1 MLWETCLLLSKNNIK
16 TSYNDFL
23 SLFMELMKKKFEILK
38 KEDNYINTSLVINYL
53 LFVFTLAINL
63 RDYPAFIKILFKKYF
78 KPILNLIKEIKNTK
92 SNKIL
97 LELLSGFFHEDYKT
111 IFFRK
116 DKEKDKEL
124 EDLYESREIELKKV
138 YDYKSNNHY
147 TKEIYE
153 KIFQIL
159 FDFNINYEKIYN
171 NYSIKISRENGPIF
185 KINLIQSILRLL
197 FYPGK
202 NRYYSKNKYYEY
214 DLLKKIID
222 KNIQQTLELNGDEY
236 KTLFRKDDIYD
247 DIIKYIF
254 FMFGNTTVIEAF
266 INPLKKMM
274 NKIGIIKKKSDN
286 ISKKKIHNERNIT
299 PEEFELFFDEMISGF
314 KQHLPY
320 ILKIILKII
329 YTSVKQHFTIEK
341 DNFRPLNTTLI
352 FNFIVNPRIQE
363 IYSINPGK
371 YKFVRTLNRLLCNT
385 CFNTQF
391 IPNDSLSKFNKYI
404 ESNHQKLSIFIQKFI
419 ISIDEEK
426 EEEKIKI
433 KNIFKE
439 KFAEYPKFFFE
450 WDAKFFYTSV
460 SEKMEKIINIEKDVN
475 INNMGN
481 HINNK

>member
-1 MLWETCLLLSKNNIK
+1 MLREACLLLSKKNSK
-16 TSYNDFL
+16 TSYSDFL
-23 SLFMELMKKKFEILK
+23 SLFMELMKKKLEILK

-53 LFVFTLAINL
+53 LFISTLAINL
-63 RDYPAFIKILFKKYF
+63 RDYPAFIKIFFKKYF
-78 KPILNLIKEIKNTK
+78 KSILNLTKEIKNTK
-92 SNKIL
+92 TNKIL
-97 LELLSGFFHEDYKT
+97 LELLNGFFLEEYKT

-116 DKEKDKEL
+116 DKEKDKDL
-124 EDLYESREIELKKV
+124 EELYESRETELKKV
-138 YDYKSNNHY
+138 YDYKANNHY
-147 TKEIYE
+147 TKEVYE

-159 FDFNINYEKIYN
+159 FDFNINYEKIYA
-171 NYSIKISRENGPIF
+171 NYSIKISRENAPIF

-197 FYPGK
+197 FYTGK
-202 NRYYSKNKYYEY
+202 NKYYSKNKYYEY

-247 DIIKYIF
+247 DLIKYIF

-274 NKIGIIKKKSDN
+274 NKIGIIMKKNDN
-286 ISKKKIHNERNIT
+286 INKKKIHNERNIT
-299 PEEFELFFDEMISGF
+299 PAEFELFFDEMVSGL
-314 KQHLPY
+314 KHNLPY
-320 ILKIILKII
+320 ILKIILKIV

-341 DNFRPLNTTLI
+341 DNFRPLNTALI

-433 KNIFKE
+433 KNIFNE
-439 KFAEYPKFFFE
+439 KFAEYPKFFFD
-450 WDAKFFYTSV
+450 WDTKFFYTSV
-460 SEKMEKIINIEKDVN
+460 GEKMEKIINIEKDVN
-475 INNMGN
+475 NNMGN
-481 HINNK
+481 HINHK

>member
-1 MLWETCLLLSKNNIK
+1 M
-16 TSYNDFL
+16 
-23 SLFMELMKKKFEILK
+23 
-38 KEDNYINTSLVINYL
+38 
-53 LFVFTLAINL
+53 
-63 RDYPAFIKILFKKYF
+63 
-78 KPILNLIKEIKNTK
+78 
-92 SNKIL
+92 
-97 LELLSGFFHEDYKT
+97 
-111 IFFRK
+111 
-116 DKEKDKEL
+116 
-124 EDLYESREIELKKV
+124 
-138 YDYKSNNHY
+138 
-147 TKEIYE
+147 
-153 KIFQIL
+153 
-159 FDFNINYEKIYN
+159 
-171 NYSIKISRENGPIF
+171 
-185 KINLIQSILRLL
+185 
-197 FYPGK
+197 
-202 NRYYSKNKYYEY
+202 
-214 DLLKKIID
+214 
-222 KNIQQTLELNGDEY
+222 ELNGDEY

-254 FMFGNTTVIEAF
+254 FMFGSTTVIEAF
-266 INPLKKMM
+266 INPLKTMM

-286 ISKKKIHNERNIT
+286 TNKKKIHNERNIT

-341 DNFRPLNTTLI
+341 DNFKPLNTTLI

-404 ESNHQKLSIFIQKFI
+404 ESNHQKLSIFIKKFI

-433 KNIFKE
+433 KTIFKE
-439 KFAEYPKFFFE
+439 KFAEYPKFFFDL
-450 WDAKFFYTSV
+450 DAKFFYTSV

>member
-1 MLWETCLLLSKNNIK
+1 MLREACLLLSKKNSK
-16 TSYNDFL
+16 TSYSDFL
-23 SLFMELMKKKFEILK
+23 SLFMELMKKKLEILK

-53 LFVFTLAINL
+53 LFISTLAINL
-63 RDYPAFIKILFKKYF
+63 RDYPAFIKIFFKKYF
-78 KPILNLIKEIKNTK
+78 KSILNLTKEIKNTK
-92 SNKIL
+92 TNKIL
-97 LELLSGFFHEDYKT
+97 LELLNGFFLEDYKT

-116 DKEKDKEL
+116 DKEKDKDL
-124 EDLYESREIELKKV
+124 EELYESRETELKKV
-138 YDYKSNNHY
+138 YDYKANNHY
-147 TKEIYE
+147 TKEVYE

-159 FDFNINYEKIYN
+159 FDFNINYEKIYA
-171 NYSIKISRENGPIF
+171 NYSIKISRENAPIF

-197 FYPGK
+197 FYTGK
-202 NRYYSKNKYYEY
+202 NKYYSKNKYYEY

-247 DIIKYIF
+247 DLIKYIF

-274 NKIGIIKKKSDN
+274 NKIGIIMKKNDN
-286 ISKKKIHNERNIT
+286 INKKKIHNERNIT
-299 PEEFELFFDEMISGF
+299 PAEFELFFDEMISGL

-320 ILKIILKII
+320 ILKIILKIV

-341 DNFRPLNTTLI
+341 DNFRPLNTALI

-433 KNIFKE
+433 KNIFNE
-439 KFAEYPKFFFE
+439 KFAEYPKFFFD
-450 WDAKFFYTSV
+450 WDTKFFYTSV
-460 SEKMEKIINIEKDVN
+460 GEKMEKIINIEKDVN
-475 INNMGN
+475 NNMGN
-481 HINNK
+481 HINHK

>member
-1 MLWETCLLLSKNNIK
+1 
-16 TSYNDFL
+16 
-23 SLFMELMKKKFEILK
+23 MELMKKKFEMLK

-53 LFVFTLAINL
+53 LFISTLAINL
-63 RDYPAFIKILFKKYF
+63 RDYPAFIKIFFKKYF
-78 KPILNLIKEIKNTK
+78 KSILNLIKEIKNTK
-92 SNKIL
+92 TNKIL
-97 LELLSGFFHEDYKT
+97 LELLNGFFLEEYKT

-116 DKEKDKEL
+116 DKEKDKDL
-124 EDLYESREIELKKV
+124 EELYESRETELKKV
-138 YDYKSNNHY
+138 YDYKANNHY
-147 TKEIYE
+147 TKEVYE

-159 FDFNINYEKIYN
+159 FDFNINYEKIYA
-171 NYSIKISRENGPIF
+171 NYSIKISRENAPIF

-202 NRYYSKNKYYEY
+202 NRYYTKNKYYEY

-247 DIIKYIF
+247 DLIKYIF

-274 NKIGIIKKKSDN
+274 NKIGIIIKKNDN
-286 ISKKKIHNERNIT
+286 INKKKIHNERNIT
-299 PEEFELFFDEMISGF
+299 PAEFELFFDEMISGL

-341 DNFRPLNTTLI
+341 DNFRPLNTALI

-433 KNIFKE
+433 KNIFNE
-439 KFAEYPKFFFE
+439 KFAEYPKFFFD

-460 SEKMEKIINIEKDVN
+460 GEKMEKIINIEKDVN
-475 INNMGN
+475 NNMGN
-481 HINNK
+481 HINHK

>member
-1 MLWETCLLLSKNNIK
+1 MLREACLLLSKKNSK
-16 TSYNDFL
+16 TSYSDFL

-53 LFVFTLAINL
+53 LFISTLAINL
-63 RDYPAFIKILFKKYF
+63 RDYPAFIKIFFKKYF
-78 KPILNLIKEIKNTK
+78 KSILNLIKEIKNTK
-92 SNKIL
+92 TNKIL
-97 LELLSGFFHEDYKT
+97 LELLKGFFLEEYKT

-116 DKEKDKEL
+116 DKEKDKDL
-124 EDLYESREIELKKV
+124 EELYESRETELKKL
-138 YDYKSNNHY
+138 YDYKTNNHY
-147 TKEIYE
+147 TKEVYE

-159 FDFNINYEKIYN
+159 FDFNINYEKIYA
-171 NYSIKISRENGPIF
+171 NYSIKISRENAPIF

-202 NRYYSKNKYYEY
+202 NRYYTQNKYYEY

-247 DIIKYIF
+247 DLIKYIF

-274 NKIGIIKKKSDN
+274 NKIGIIMKKNDN
-286 ISKKKIHNERNIT
+286 INKKKIHNERNIT
-299 PEEFELFFDEMISGF
+299 PVEFELFFDEMISGL

-320 ILKIILKII
+320 ILKIILKIV

-341 DNFRPLNTTLI
+341 DNFRPLNTALI

-433 KNIFKE
+433 KNIFNE
-439 KFAEYPKFFFE
+439 KFAEYPKFFFN

-460 SEKMEKIINIEKDVN
+460 GEKMEKIINIEKDVN
-475 INNMGN
+475 NNMGN
-481 HINNK
+481 HINHK

>member
-1 MLWETCLLLSKNNIK
+1 VLREACLLLSKKNSK
-16 TSYNDFL
+16 TSYSDFL
-23 SLFMELMKKKFEILK
+23 SLFMELMKKKLEILK

-53 LFVFTLAINL
+53 LFISTLAINL
-63 RDYPAFIKILFKKYF
+63 RDYPAFIKIFFKKYF
-78 KPILNLIKEIKNTK
+78 KSILNLTKEIKNTK
-92 SNKIL
+92 TNKIL
-97 LELLSGFFHEDYKT
+97 LELLNGFFLEEYKT

-116 DKEKDKEL
+116 DKEKDKDL
-124 EDLYESREIELKKV
+124 EELYESRETELKKV
-138 YDYKSNNHY
+138 YDYKANNHY
-147 TKEIYE
+147 TKEVYE

-159 FDFNINYEKIYN
+159 FDFNINYEKIYA
-171 NYSIKISRENGPIF
+171 NYSIKISRENAPIF

-197 FYPGK
+197 FYTGK
-202 NRYYSKNKYYEY
+202 NKYYSKNKYYEY

-247 DIIKYIF
+247 DLIKYIF

-274 NKIGIIKKKSDN
+274 NKIGIIMKKNDN
-286 ISKKKIHNERNIT
+286 INKKKIHNERNIT
-299 PEEFELFFDEMISGF
+299 PAEFELFFDEMISGL
-314 KQHLPY
+314 KHNLPY

-329 YTSVKQHFTIEK
+329 HTSVKQHFTIEK
-341 DNFRPLNTTLI
+341 DNFRPLNTALI

-433 KNIFKE
+433 KNIFNE
-439 KFAEYPKFFFE
+439 KFAEYPKFFFD
-450 WDAKFFYTSV
+450 WDTKFFYTSV
-460 SEKMEKIINIEKDVN
+460 GEKMEKIINIEKDVN
-475 INNMGN
+475 NNMGN
-481 HINNK
+481 HINHK

>member
-1 MLWETCLLLSKNNIK
+1 MREACLLLSKKNSK
-16 TSYNDFL
+16 TSYSDFL
-23 SLFMELMKKKFEILK
+23 SLFMELMKKKFEMLK

-53 LFVFTLAINL
+53 LFISTLAINL
-63 RDYPAFIKILFKKYF
+63 RDYPAFVKIFFKKYF
-78 KPILNLIKEIKNTK
+78 KSILNLIKEIKNTK
-92 SNKIL
+92 TNKIL
-97 LELLSGFFHEDYKT
+97 LELLNGFFLEEYKT

-116 DKEKDKEL
+116 DKEKDKDL
-124 EDLYESREIELKKV
+124 EELYESRETELKKV
-138 YDYKSNNHY
+138 YDYKANNHY
-147 TKEIYE
+147 TKEVYE

-159 FDFNINYEKIYN
+159 FDFNINYEKIYA
-171 NYSIKISRENGPIF
+171 NYSIKITRENAPIF

-202 NRYYSKNKYYEY
+202 NRYYTKNKYYEY

-247 DIIKYIF
+247 DLIKYIF

-274 NKIGIIKKKSDN
+274 NKIGIIMKKNDN
-286 ISKKKIHNERNIT
+286 INKKKIHNERNIT
-299 PEEFELFFDEMISGF
+299 PVEFELFFDEMISGL

-341 DNFRPLNTTLI
+341 DNFRPLNTALI

-433 KNIFKE
+433 KNIFNE
-439 KFAEYPKFFFE
+439 KFAEYPKFFFD

-460 SEKMEKIINIEKDVN
+460 GEKMEKIINIEKDVN
-475 INNMGN
+475 SNMGN
-481 HINNK
+481 HINHK

>member
-1 MLWETCLLLSKNNIK
+1 
-16 TSYNDFL
+16 
-23 SLFMELMKKKFEILK
+23 MELMKKKLEILK

-53 LFVFTLAINL
+53 LFISTLAINL
-63 RDYPAFIKILFKKYF
+63 RDYPAFIKIFFKKYF
-78 KPILNLIKEIKNTK
+78 KSILNLIKEIKNTK
-92 SNKIL
+92 TNKIL
-97 LELLSGFFHEDYKT
+97 LELLNGFFLEEYKT

-116 DKEKDKEL
+116 DKEKDKDL
-124 EDLYESREIELKKV
+124 EELYESRETELKKV
-138 YDYKSNNHY
+138 YDYKANNHY
-147 TKEIYE
+147 TKEVYE

-159 FDFNINYEKIYN
+159 FDFNINYEKIYA
-171 NYSIKISRENGPIF
+171 NYSIKISRENAPIF

-197 FYPGK
+197 FYTGK
-202 NRYYSKNKYYEY
+202 NKYYSKNKYYEY

-247 DIIKYIF
+247 DLIKYIF

-274 NKIGIIKKKSDN
+274 NKIGIIMKKNDN
-286 ISKKKIHNERNIT
+286 INKKKIHNERNIT
-299 PEEFELFFDEMISGF
+299 PAEFELFFDEMVSGL
-314 KQHLPY
+314 KHNLPY

-329 YTSVKQHFTIEK
+329 HTSVKQHFTIEK
-341 DNFRPLNTTLI
+341 DNFRPLNTALI

-433 KNIFKE
+433 KNIFNE
-439 KFAEYPKFFFE
+439 KFAEYPKFFFD
-450 WDAKFFYTSV
+450 WDTKFFYTSV
-460 SEKMEKIINIEKDVN
+460 GEKMEKIINIEKDVN
-475 INNMGN
+475 NNMGN
-481 HINNK
+481 HINHK

>member
-1 MLWETCLLLSKNNIK
+1 MLRETCLLLSKKNSK

-23 SLFMELMKKKFEILK
+23 SLFMELMKKKFEMLK
-38 KEDNYINTSLVINYL
+38 KENNYINTSLVINHL
-53 LFVFTLAINL
+53 LFIFTLAINL
-63 RDYPAFIKILFKKYF
+63 REYPAFIKILFKKYF

-92 SNKIL
+92 TNKIL
-97 LELLSGFFHEDYKT
+97 LELLSGLLAEDYKT

-116 DKEKDKEL
+116 DKEKDKDL
-124 EDLYESREIELKKV
+124 EELYESKEIELKKV
-138 YDYKSNNHY
+138 YDYKANNHY
-147 TKEIYE
+147 TKEVYE

-159 FDFNINYEKIYN
+159 FDFDINYEKIYT
-171 NYSIKISRENGPIF
+171 NYSIKISRENIPIF

-222 KNIQQTLELNGDEY
+222 KNIQQTLDLNGDEY

-266 INPLKKMM
+266 INPLKTMM
-274 NKIGIIKKKSDN
+274 NKIGIIKTKSDN
-286 ISKKKIHNERNIT
+286 INKKNIHKERNIT
-299 PEEFELFFDEMISGF
+299 PEEFELFFDEMISGL

-329 YTSVKQHFTIEK
+329 YTSVKKHFTIEK

-404 ESNHQKLSIFIQKFI
+404 ESNHQKLSIFIEKFI

-433 KNIFKE
+433 KNIFNE
-439 KFAEYPKFFFE
+439 KFAEYPKFFFY

-475 INNMGN
+475 SNNIGN